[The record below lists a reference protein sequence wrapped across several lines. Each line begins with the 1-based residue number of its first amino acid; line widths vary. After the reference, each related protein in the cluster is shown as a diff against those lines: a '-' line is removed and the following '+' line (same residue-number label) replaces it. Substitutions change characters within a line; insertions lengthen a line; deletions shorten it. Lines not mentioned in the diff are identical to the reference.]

1 MRADCPNCR
10 KILRNPSGVAT
21 LRDDLLG
28 LHLECPGCGESFTV
42 WFKGKILGRTMDDCI
57 ATIPHRFFYPALD
70 ETEQSMLD
78 AGVQKLGSAMKGS

>member
-1 MRADCPNCR
+1 MRADCPSCG
-10 KILRNPSGVAT
+10 KILRNPSGVVT

-28 LHLECPGCGESFTV
+28 LHLECPNCEEFFTV

-57 ATIPHRFFYPALD
+57 ATIPHRFFYPAPD

-78 AGVQKLGSAMKGS
+78 AGVQKPASEMKGN